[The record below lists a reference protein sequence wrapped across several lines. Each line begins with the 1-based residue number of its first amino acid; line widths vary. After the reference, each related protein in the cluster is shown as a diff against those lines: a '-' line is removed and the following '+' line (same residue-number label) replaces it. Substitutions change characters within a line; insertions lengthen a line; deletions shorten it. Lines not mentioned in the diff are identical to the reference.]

1 MEECQRYAKQYID
14 AIKVRSWPC
23 VMLQAGLDRGTGA
36 SVGLGGQCRAV
47 ASMGTGAPRSAAPP
61 ADLASPRQDYEL
73 QLVTFKAQ
81 VEPMASPA
89 KKPKVQSASDSI
101 IQEVRG
107 DTSGWSR
114 HVAEPGAPS
123 AGAEGWPQLCGAAGL
138 GSLWCAPLPLTPLS
152 AAVRGPADTVQRADH
167 ADQPVH
173 QVHHRDA
180 AAAGGGGGRG
190 TGRGRAGRHDSG
202 CIFSSS

>member
-1 MEECQRYAKQYID
+1 MWVGSQCSWRLSSPPCVSPETPGGVRPQQGEGGGVPALRQAVHRCHQGAQLAMRD
-14 AIKVRSWPC
+14 AAGWPC
-23 VMLQAGLDRGTGA
+23 QGHW
-36 SVGLGGQCRAV
+36 GQCGAGGAV
-47 ASMGTGAPRSAAPP
+47 QGRGFYGHGGSPERCPP

-123 AGAEGWPQLCGAAGL
+123 VGAEGCSTGRAWGLATALRGGGAGVTVVC
-138 GSLWCAPLPLTPLS
+138 SP
-152 AAVRGPADTVQRADH
+152 PADPTVCCSTWTCGH
-167 ADQPVH
+167 
-173 QVHHRDA
+173 
-180 AAAGGGGGRG
+180 G
-190 TGRGRAGRHDSG
+190 TAS
-202 CIFSSS
+202 